1 MYTIY
6 GVILLTNC
14 LYELLIDKVGDTIT
28 IPSKILYWNVITE
41 NEVDKYQ
48 ISINDDNIKLSLLF
62 NQTTSSSKLRII
74 RLINEEI
81 NFKNSEKFNKEYML
95 NAL

>member
-41 NEVDKYQ
+41 KEVDKYQ
-48 ISINDDNIKLSLLF
+48 IRINDDNIKLSLLF